1 MKTKALCWLRRDL
14 RLHDHAA
21 LAAALESHDEVYFAF
36 IFDNDILDPLKKRAP
51 GDTRVQFICESL
63 VEIHNTLTKHNSG
76 IHIRYGNPVDE
87 IPKLVTEMGI
97 NAVYFNRD
105 YTTYPLTRDRSV
117 TTELEKR
124 GCQVHTYKDH
134 VMIEPHEVLNKSHK
148 PYNVFTPYSRAWR
161 AALETMPF
169 PEHPCTLKNLGPCE
183 DSPANAV
190 ASLLA
195 FAGFADCAAKAE
207 EPHTDGHQKLT
218 LRGGSTAGLQ
228 QLERFRTYIENYDTA
243 RDFPALDQTSRLS
256 VYIRH
261 GCISIREMLKLAL
274 ETPHSGSEKW
284 LTELIWREFYQMIFF
299 HYPDVHTEAFQPK
312 FKGLKFSTNEDLL
325 AKWKTGQ
332 TGFPLIDA
340 AMRCLNQTGWMHNRL
355 RMVVASFFSK
365 TLLLDWKRG
374 ERYFSWKLLDY
385 ELASNNGGW
394 QWAVGIGCDA
404 APYFRIFNPTLQS
417 QKYDPDGVFIKTYC
431 PELNALSS
439 KQIHTPSETQNLPLG
454 FQLGI
459 DYPRPIVDYKAQ
471 RQKALALYKNHE
483 SRSQNV

>member
-1 MKTKALCWLRRDL
+1 MKKKALCWLRRDL

-21 LAAALESHDEVYFAF
+21 LAAALSTHDEVYFAF

-51 GDTRVQFICESL
+51 GDTRVQFIAESL
-63 VEIHNTLTKHNSG
+63 VEIQQTLTQHNSG

-87 IPKLVTEMGI
+87 IPKLVTALGI

-105 YTTYPLTRDRSV
+105 YTTYPLKRDKAVSAA
-117 TTELEKR
+117 LEHM
-124 GCQVHTYKDH
+124 GCQVHSYKDH
-134 VMIEPHEVLNKSHK
+134 VMFEPHDILKK
-148 PYNVFTPYSRAWR
+148 DKTPYHVFTPYSRAWR
-161 AALETMPF
+161 TALETAPF
-169 PEHPCTLKNLGPCE
+169 SEHHVTLRNLGPCTN
-183 DSPANAV
+183 SPANSLAT
-190 ASLLA
+190 LLA
-195 FAGFADCAAKAE
+195 FAGFADCAVKADE
-207 EPHTDGHQKLT
+207 AFTDSHQKLSI
-218 LRGGSTAGLQ
+218 RGGTTAGLQ
-228 QLERFRTYIENYDTA
+228 QLETFKTYIENYETA

-261 GCISIREMLKLAL
+261 GCISIRDMLRLAL
-274 ETPHSGSEKW
+274 ATQSPGGEKW

-312 FKGLKFSTNEDLL
+312 FKGLKFPTNEDLL
-325 AKWKTGQ
+325 AKWKAGE

-404 APYFRIFNPTLQS
+404 TPYFRIFNPTLQS
-417 QKYDPDGVFIKTYC
+417 QKYDPDGSFIKAYC
-431 PELNALSS
+431 PELRNLSA
-439 KQIHTPSETQNLPLG
+439 KQIHNPSDAKHLPFG
-454 FQLGI
+454 FELGI

-471 RQKALALYKNHE
+471 RQKALALYKHHE
-483 SRSQNV
+483 TRSQT